1 MANIGDI
8 RQLTLKKLDFR
19 VTGGSDFSR
28 KTGKWEKENVPT
40 SGVPDIKYTKQ
51 TEDVESVEIQVTGAE
66 RELVRDLANETE
78 NFDMA
83 YVTARG
89 DTYTNSGQITVTA
102 DSTSD
107 GKMTL
112 SLLVAGEWAAIV
124 V

>member
-1 MANIGDI
+1 MANTGDI

-28 KTGKWEKENVPT
+28 KTGKFTKENVPT
-40 SGVPDIKYTKQ
+40 SGVPDTKYTKQ
-51 TEDVESVEIQVTGAE
+51 TEDIEGVEIQADGAE
-66 RELVRDLANETE
+66 RELLRDLANETV

-89 DTYTNSGQITVTA
+89 DTYTNAGQITITD

-107 GKMTL
+107 GKVTITL
-112 SLLVAGEWAAIV
+112 LTAGDWAPIV

>member
-1 MANIGDI
+1 MPNTGDV
-8 RQLTLKKLDFR
+8 RKLTLNKLDFR

-28 KTGKWEKENVPT
+28 KTGKFTKENVPT
-40 SGVPDIKYTKQ
+40 SGAPDIKFTKQ
-51 TEDVESVEIQVTGAE
+51 TEDIESVEIQADGAE
-66 RELVRDLANETE
+66 RELLRDLVNETV

-89 DTYTNSGQITVTA
+89 DTYTNSGQITITD

-107 GKMTL
+107 GKVTVTL
-112 SLLVAGEWAAIV
+112 LTAADWSPIV